1 MGTLGVQAACNFIA
15 TPPRTLEGS
24 LSRFAC
30 AVEQQLIVRTI
41 TGIGASTE
49 IEPNSLE
56 AVQASSSSA
65 AKCASRSKRPF
76 TSSAVLSVRD
86 DKAHLQRT
94 LFSQLSAN
102 RDDTRNY
109 VNRIWT
115 GSKPRKVLVAISKAS
130 AHEGVFSE

>member
-1 MGTLGVQAACNFIA
+1 MRS
-15 TPPRTLEGS
+15 RTTANSKNNHRHWSFHG
-24 LSRFAC
+24 
-30 AVEQQLIVRTI
+30 
-41 TGIGASTE
+41 